1 MKTIKELKN
10 ISGKRVLLRADFN
23 VPIKNGKIIS
33 TFRIDKTIPTISFLP
48 EKRGQDNNHFS
59 PWRQRRRKP

>member
-33 TFRIDKTIPTISFLP
+33 TFRIDKTIPTISFLQKK
-48 EKRGQDNNHFS
+48 EQDNNHFS
-59 PWRQRRRKP
+59 PRRQRRRKP